1 MAMYRVHFFP
11 NVVHVPSNRTGHN
24 NRASIGDMQMFTT
37 QSTTDRTDNNNFVTN
52 NGATVMLYK
61 SISTHNRIKTLA
73 AAIAVTAIALF
84 STATPASADTAGP
97 VPGFTPDGVNFIPAA
112 GFDGQVIARFTP
124 DGVNQVETPEG
135 PAIVRAQVLA
145 YLNGGNHSPDGVSNL
160 QNNGQTSPVI
170 AMFTPDGVN
179 QIETVD
185 GPATARQQVLAY
197 LNGGNHSPDGVSNL
211 QDEAQGDASV
221 PTLAYYYAG
230 KTDASQVG

>member
-1 MAMYRVHFFP
+1 
-11 NVVHVPSNRTGHN
+11 
-24 NRASIGDMQMFTT
+24 MFTT
-37 QSTTDRTDNNNFVTN
+37 QSTTDRTDNDKFVTN

-61 SISTHNRIKTLA
+61 SISTNNRIKTFA

-112 GFDGQVIARFTP
+112 GFDGQSA
-124 DGVNQVETPEG
+124 
-135 PAIVRAQVLA
+135 
-145 YLNGGNHSPDGVSNL
+145 
-160 QNNGQTSPVI
+160 PVI

-179 QIETVD
+179 QVETPD

>member
-1 MAMYRVHFFP
+1 
-11 NVVHVPSNRTGHN
+11 
-24 NRASIGDMQMFTT
+24 MFNT
-37 QSTTDRTDNNNFVTN
+37 QSTTDRIDNDSFVTN
-52 NGATVMLYK
+52 NGAIAMLYK

-124 DGVNQVETPEG
+124 DGVNQVDTPDSPAIAQQQILAYMNGGNHSPDGVSNLQNNGQTSQVIARFTPDGVNQVETPDG

-160 QNNGQTSPVI
+160 QNNG
-170 AMFTPDGVN
+170 
-179 QIETVD
+179 
-185 GPATARQQVLAY
+185 R
-197 LNGGNHSPDGVSNL
+197 
-211 QDEAQGDASV
+211 DASA
-221 PTLAYYYAG
+221 PTLAYLYAENREP
-230 KTDASQVG
+230 SQVG